1 MQRRRLQGGR
11 RNEAQLRR
19 LRDRRAQC
27 LRRLRLRRRR
37 PPRAGAEQRPA
48 AVLSLRRQG
57 VRHPRL
63 RLRRQGLTAPA
74 CGLFSGSPQQG
85 SVGRRRQDFMTL
97 PRRTFLQLAAGAA
110 ALPALPRIAKAQ
122 AYPARPVRI
131 LVGFPPGGANDIIAR
146 LVGHGLAERLGQPFV
161 VENRPGAGS
170 NIAAEAVVR
179 AAPDGYT
186 LLQLTAAQAVN
197 AALYE
202 KLSFNVVRDL
212 APVASIYHLPMVV
225 EVTPSFPAKTLPEFI
240 AYARAHPGSISYG
253 TGGVGTVAHVGGELF
268 KTLAA
273 PDLLHLPYPA
283 TSPPARR
290 ASARRARSPAPPDRA
305 EQGRQAHGAR
315 RPRRGALAGA
325 AAGADR
331 RRIPAWLRGH
341 DLGRHRRA
349 QGYARRDRRDAQPG
363 AQRG

>member
-1 MQRRRLQGGR
+1 
-11 RNEAQLRR
+11 
-19 LRDRRAQC
+19 
-27 LRRLRLRRRR
+27 
-37 PPRAGAEQRPA
+37 
-48 AVLSLRRQG
+48 
-57 VRHPRL
+57 
-63 RLRRQGLTAPA
+63 
-74 CGLFSGSPQQG
+74 
-85 SVGRRRQDFMTL
+85 MTL

-131 LVGFPPGGANDIIAR
+131 LVGFTPGGANDIIAR
-146 LVGHGLAERLGQPFV
+146 LVGQALAERLGQPFV

-179 AAPDGYT
+179 APPDGYT

-240 AYARAHPGSISYG
+240 AYARAHPGAISYG

-268 KTLAA
+268 KTLAGV
-273 PDLLHLPYPA
+273 DLVHVPY
-283 TSPPARR
+283 RG
-290 ASARRARSPAPPDRA
+290 SPAVLTDLFGG
-305 EQGRQAHGAR
+305 QLQAAFDPLPTSIEPIKAGKLT
-315 RPRRGALAGA
+315 ALAVTGA
-325 AAGADR
+325 ARWPALPQVPTVAEFLPGYEATIWAGIGAPRDTPAQIVATLNREINAVLADPKIVAR
-331 RRIPAWLRGH
+331 LSE
-341 DLGRHRRA
+341 LGAAVLTGSSADFGRLIAAETEKWGRVVRA
-349 QGYARRDRRDAQPG
+349 ANIKPE
-363 AQRG
+363 